1 MVVYKSL
8 KSNRKIGVMKART
21 WRRIHRYLGLVIG
34 VQLLLWTLSGL
45 IFSWNS
51 IEAVRGEH
59 LIREQAPIDLKNYEF
74 TSIGD
79 VTEKVTDDHAVLTV
93 ELRTMLGRPVYEL
106 TLKENDAHVFVL
118 VDARSGEM
126 LSPID
131 ADTAKRVAQNDFA
144 DDAEVRSIELIDS
157 VGSHSEYR
165 GKELP
170 AFRVEMDHPTDT
182 VIYVSANRG
191 VVTTRRNNQ
200 WRRFDFFW
208 MLHTMDYRGRDN
220 FNHRLLKTVSIF
232 GLVTVLSGF
241 VLWFKTSRWFRRKK
255 PRESS

>member
-1 MVVYKSL
+1 
-8 KSNRKIGVMKART
+8 MKART

-34 VQLLLWTLSGL
+34 VQLLLWTASGL

-51 IEAVRGEH
+51 IQAVRGEH
-59 LIREQAPIDLKNYEF
+59 LIREQAPIDLKNYEL

-79 VTEKVTDDHAVLTV
+79 VSAKVSDDHAVLSV

-106 TLKENDAHVFVL
+106 TIEENDAHVFVL
-118 VDARSGEM
+118 ADARSGET

-131 ADTAKRVAQNDFA
+131 ADTAKRIAQNDFA
-144 DDAEVRSIELIDS
+144 EDVDVRSVELIES

-170 AFRVEMDHPTDT
+170 AYRVVLEHPTDT
-182 VIYVSANRG
+182 AIYVSANRG

-200 WRRFDFFW
+200 WRMFDFFW
-208 MLHTMDYRGRDN
+208 MLHTMDYQGRDN
-220 FNHRLLKTVSIF
+220 FNHWILKTVSIF

-241 VLWFKTSRWFRRKK
+241 VLWFKTSRVFRRRKK
-255 PRESS
+255 ANPANETG